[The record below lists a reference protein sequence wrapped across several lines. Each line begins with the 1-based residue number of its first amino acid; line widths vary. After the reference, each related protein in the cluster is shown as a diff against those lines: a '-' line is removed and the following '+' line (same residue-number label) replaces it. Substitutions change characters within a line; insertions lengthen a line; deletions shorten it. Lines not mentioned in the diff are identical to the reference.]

1 MTKEKLKSIFQ
12 AYRDHLDAI
21 YPKIAPRQLT
31 EVEAQFSVGSL
42 SRIDTTAHLKFMCDT
57 AQTFVDQ
64 DRVDKAMRWLGFMQG
79 AFWMDSVFTL
89 EELKKHS
96 MP

>member
-1 MTKEKLKSIFQ
+1 MTKEKLKFIIQ
-12 AYRDHLDAI
+12 AYRDHLEAT

-31 EVEAQFSVGSL
+31 EVEEQFSVGSL
-42 SRIDTTAHLKFMCDT
+42 SRIDTTAHFKHMCDMG
-57 AQTFVDQ
+57 QTFVDQ

-79 AFWMDSVFTL
+79 AFWMDDVFTL
-89 EELKKHS
+89 DELKKHS